1 MKQCVHDTF
10 LVNGMECV
18 QLEKT
23 AQNGFFDENAVHK
36 SNGDPFTHIEQSVDF
51 NS

>member
-10 LVNGMECV
+10 LVNDVECV

-23 AQNGFFDENAVHK
+23 AQNGFFDENPVEKTAL
-36 SNGDPFTHIEQSVDF
+36 SNSL
-51 NS
+51 